1 PNPVTWF
8 GTESY
13 LMTQFQLVQCH
24 RVQPILALI
33 AWTRGGDRKML
44 SNDDM
49 QRLQRLVNLAPLM
62 TQEMQQGLLEL
73 VRKLKAAEGQACGLP
88 ASAIA
93 DLERAVPTELV
104 QAIVEDQ
111 RHGVGVP
118 AGFHLPSRNLLLEE
132 QDGSPRQRLKIAVGN
147 SLSLMR
153 WWRRW

>member
-1 PNPVTWF
+1 
-8 GTESY
+8 
-13 LMTQFQLVQCH
+13 
-24 RVQPILALI
+24 
-33 AWTRGGDRKML
+33 ML

-49 QRLQRLVNLAPLM
+49 QRLQRFVNLAPYVD
-62 TQEMQQGLLEL
+62 QEMQAKLLEV

-118 AGFHLPSRNLLLEE
+118 GWLPPSKSEPVVRGTGWQSPAKVEDRSR
-132 QDGSPRQRLKIAVGN
+132 QFAVFDAMVAHMVGGPN
-147 SLSLMR
+147 EPVK
-153 WWRRW
+153 

>member
-1 PNPVTWF
+1 
-8 GTESY
+8 
-13 LMTQFQLVQCH
+13 
-24 RVQPILALI
+24 
-33 AWTRGGDRKML
+33 ML

-62 TQEMQQGLLEL
+62 TQEMQQGMLDLI
-73 VRKLKAAEGQACGLP
+73 RKLKAVEGRACGLP

-118 AGFHLPSRNLLLEE
+118 GWLPASKSEPVVRGTGWQSPAKVEDRSRQFEVF
-132 QDGSPRQRLKIAVGN
+132 DAMVATMVGGPN
-147 SLSLMR
+147 EPVK
-153 WWRRW
+153 

>member
-1 PNPVTWF
+1 
-8 GTESY
+8 
-13 LMTQFQLVQCH
+13 
-24 RVQPILALI
+24 
-33 AWTRGGDRKML
+33 ML
-44 SNDDM
+44 SNHDM

-62 TQEMQQGLLEL
+62 TQEMRQELLEL

-118 AGFHLPSRNLLLEE
+118 GWLPPSKSEPVVRGTGWQSPAKVEDRSR
-132 QDGSPRQRLKIAVGN
+132 QFAVFDAMVAHMVGGPN
-147 SLSLMR
+147 EPVK
-153 WWRRW
+153 

>member
-1 PNPVTWF
+1 
-8 GTESY
+8 
-13 LMTQFQLVQCH
+13 
-24 RVQPILALI
+24 
-33 AWTRGGDRKML
+33 ML

-62 TQEMQQGLLEL
+62 TQEMRQELLEL

-118 AGFHLPSRNLLLEE
+118 GWLPPSKSEPVVRGTGWQSPAKVEDRSR
-132 QDGSPRQRLKIAVGN
+132 QFAVFDAMVAHMVGGPN
-147 SLSLMR
+147 EPVK
-153 WWRRW
+153 

>member
-1 PNPVTWF
+1 
-8 GTESY
+8 
-13 LMTQFQLVQCH
+13 
-24 RVQPILALI
+24 
-33 AWTRGGDRKML
+33 ML

-62 TQEMQQGLLEL
+62 TQEMRQELLEL

-118 AGFHLPSRNLLLEE
+118 GWLPPSKSEPVVRGTGWQSPAWNLSTYRGECLTFPFLPPPPITKTKKGWTSLLQNLEKAA
-132 QDGSPRQRLKIAVGN
+132 P
-147 SLSLMR
+147 
-153 WWRRW
+153 

>member
-1 PNPVTWF
+1 
-8 GTESY
+8 
-13 LMTQFQLVQCH
+13 
-24 RVQPILALI
+24 
-33 AWTRGGDRKML
+33 ML

-49 QRLQRLVNLAPLM
+49 QRLQRLVNLAPLI

-73 VRKLKAAEGQACGLP
+73 VRKIKAAESQACGLP

-118 AGFHLPSRNLLLEE
+118 GWLPPSKSEPVVRGTGWQSPAKVEDRSR
-132 QDGSPRQRLKIAVGN
+132 QFAQFDAMVAHMVGGPN
-147 SLSLMR
+147 EPVK
-153 WWRRW
+153 